1 MRISLTVLAL
11 VAIACDA
18 PAQLF
23 DWNGSLDLSAVQA
36 EIQGVDQETFQQRY
50 TVNVTRD
57 LTDVL
62 RARAS
67 YRYFKFDID
76 AAEQLGV
83 FREESQPSAEIS
95 WNHRLWHA
103 SVTGQQRRVR
113 TQGIDGHLITNS
125 FVADW
130 KTTPSDWPIFGLRY
144 DWSEVGNDGDV
155 QIRNTRDARLVGT
168 VDVRRDHE
176 TFDYT
181 FTRRSSSNLLR
192 DLNQR
197 ELTHQVRYVGS
208 HDLDAARRWRLD
220 SQYLFTRS
228 DRVDE
233 VRRGSSLLEE
243 VTVARALFAVDPG
256 PELGEL
262 ESVPGLVDG
271 NTSVATLPLVEIGAG
286 SIDRNIGA
294 DLGLV
299 RTAIGGVFLYVDRIS
314 SESVTWEVYSSE
326 DGLDWEL
333 QTSTPVRRFDPAF
346 QRYEIEF
353 TPFAG
358 RYVKVVNGG
367 VNEAA
372 AVVVT
377 EIEIFESIQ
386 QVGEVERDATTH
398 FANANVRWRATDDVD
413 ASLSGS
419 MRFEPQQGSLGDR
432 ESYDY
437 AMRSR
442 WRQTEHL
449 QWTGRWEQS
458 WQRFGEAR
466 PHLRDDVLSATMLY
480 DPLAT
485 LGTSTSATYR
495 RSIEGGRDLRTV
507 RGLFGSVDA
516 QPIST
521 LDIVVDALVSRLD
534 DPLADRTSD
543 IWSVRSSL
551 DAEVTRS
558 LNVLGSWS
566 HQETRIDPTDELV
579 IRRIWTL
586 DVDLQ
591 FTERLFARIG
601 TTWVEDQRFS
611 RRQDY
616 LLNWRVGPRLVLT
629 GQLVYDDATGGFRT
643 DRASFSATFDVN
655 RRTTAYLR
663 YAEIE
668 QGIDG
673 EERTMSWQQGV
684 RMAF

>member
-1 MRISLTVLAL
+1 MRFGFTVLVL
-11 VAIACDA
+11 VAIASDA

-36 EIQGVDQETFQQRY
+36 EIQGEDQETFQQRY
-50 TVNVTRD
+50 TVNLMRD
-57 LTDVL
+57 LTDAL
-62 RARAS
+62 NARAS
-67 YRYFKFDID
+67 FRYFKFDID

-83 FREESQPSAEIS
+83 FREEVQPSAELS
-95 WNHRLWHA
+95 WTHSLWRA
-103 SVTGQQRRVR
+103 SATGQQRRVR
-113 TQGIDGHLITNS
+113 TQGVDGRLITNS

-130 KTTPSDWPIFGLRY
+130 KTVPSDLPIFGLRF

-155 QIRNTRDARLVGT
+155 QIRSTRDARLVGT

-176 TFDYT
+176 RIDYT
-181 FTRRSSSNLLR
+181 VTRRSSSNLLR

-197 ELTHQVRYVGS
+197 ELAHQLRYVGS
-208 HDLDAARRWRLD
+208 YELDDARKWRLD

-228 DRVDE
+228 DRVDD
-233 VRRGSSLLEE
+233 VRSGSSLLEE
-243 VTVARALFAVDPG
+243 VSISRALFAIDPG
-256 PELGEL
+256 PGLGEL
-262 ESVPGLVDG
+262 ENVPGLVDG
-271 NTSVATLPLVEIGAG
+271 NTSAGTLPLVEIGAG

-299 RTAIGGVFLYVDRIS
+299 RSAIGGVFLYVDRIS
-314 SESVTWEVYSSE
+314 SASVTWSVYSSE
-326 DGLDWEL
+326 DGLNWTL
-333 QTSTPVRRFDPAF
+333 QTSSPVRRFDPSF

-353 TPFAG
+353 APFVG

-372 AVVVT
+372 GVVVT
-377 EIEIFESIQ
+377 EIEVFESIQ
-386 QVGEVERDATTH
+386 QVGEIERDATTH

-413 ASLSGS
+413 ASAYGS
-419 MRFEPQQGSLGDR
+419 ARFEPQQGSLGDR

-437 AMRSR
+437 GLRSR
-442 WRQTEHL
+442 WQQTEHV
-449 QWTGRWEQS
+449 QWNGRWEQS
-458 WQRFGEAR
+458 WQRFGESR

-485 LGTSTSATYR
+485 LGTSASATYR

-507 RGLFGSVDA
+507 RSLFGSVDA
-516 QPIST
+516 EPIST
-521 LDIVVDALVSRLD
+521 LDVVIDALFSRLD

-543 IWSVRSSL
+543 IWSVRSSF

-616 LLNWRVGPRLVLT
+616 LLNWRVGPRLVMT
-629 GQLVYDDATGGFRT
+629 GQLIYDDASGGFRT
-643 DRASFSATFDVN
+643 DRASFSATFEVN
-655 RRTTAYLR
+655 RRTTAYVR

-673 EERTMSWQQGV
+673 EDRTMSWQQGL
-684 RMAF
+684 RMTF